1 MRKDYEKLFTH
12 LEPKE
17 PPVGLFDRIILVIK
31 KEQEVRHAKR
41 LIFGFFFLLIISFG
55 ATPFS
60 WAMLAEQTESSRVLY
75 FLSAATSDFGIFFAF
90 WQDFVLAIIESL
102 PIMGITVFTLNMI
115 LVIFTV
121 RLFLYKKRLLLGYL
135 MHNFN

>member
-1 MRKDYEKLFTH
+1 MRKEYEKLFTH

-17 PPVGLFDRIILVIK
+17 PPVGLLDNIILAIK
-31 KEQEVRHAKR
+31 KEQEIRQTKR

-55 ATPFS
+55 AAPFS
-60 WAMLAEQTESSRVLY
+60 WAMLAEQAESSRTLY

-121 RLFLYKKRLLLGYL
+121 RLFLHKKRLLLGYL
-135 MHNFN
+135 MHSFN